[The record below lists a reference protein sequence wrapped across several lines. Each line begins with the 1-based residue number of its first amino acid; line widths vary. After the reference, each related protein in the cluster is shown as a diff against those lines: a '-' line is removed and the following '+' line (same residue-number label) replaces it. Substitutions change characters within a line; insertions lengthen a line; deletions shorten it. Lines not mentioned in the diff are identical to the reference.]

1 MRRQENVT
9 AERKLVEGG
18 RNKKGTKRDKNQK
31 EMKVQQRNLKC
42 IRNVDACT
50 HTSTEGTTV
59 LPCPHR
65 KQRKKGM
72 NKKKKRKWKTNADRQ
87 DIPQRSVRRAK
98 TKTNPKTK
106 TKQKTPNNQRFN
118 ERNGSQC
125 VARLKSE
132 DPKRHRILGKLGE
145 KH

>member
-72 NKKKKRKWKTNADRQ
+72 NKKKKRENGRPMQTDKTFHREVFEEQKPKQTPKPKPNKK
-87 DIPQRSVRRAK
+87 PQ
-98 TKTNPKTK
+98 
-106 TKQKTPNNQRFN
+106 
-118 ERNGSQC
+118 
-125 VARLKSE
+125 
-132 DPKRHRILGKLGE
+132 
-145 KH
+145 